1 MYYLTKIKGKWD
13 KQSQEILDNAKDGTW
28 KFDNSKR
35 RSSSQNSYFYGVII
49 PLITDWWNEH
59 KKENTPL
66 LTHNDIHDWIQQK
79 GYWGYK
85 QVGKELVPKRS
96 SETTT
101 LEMATGINKLQI
113 DYAKWGLDIPSP
125 NETDYRLGYE
135 ETT

>member
-35 RSSSQNSYFYGVII
+35 RSTEQNSYFYGVII

-113 DYAKWGLDIPSP
+113 DYAKWGLIIPDP
-125 NETDYRLGYE
+125 QQTEFLGE
-135 ETT
+135 

>member
-35 RSSSQNSYFYGVII
+35 RSTEQNSYFYGVII

-66 LTHNDIHDWIQQK
+66 LTHNDIYDWIQQK

-101 LEMATGINKLQI
+101 LEMATGINKLQM

>member
-35 RSSSQNSYFYGVII
+35 RSNEQNSYFYGVVI

-66 LTHNDIHDWIQQK
+66 LTHNDIHDWIQQT

-85 QVGKELVPKRS
+85 QVGKELIPKRS

-125 NETDYRLGYE
+125 NETDYRSGYE